1 MIYLACIIMIYLF
14 KIVVYFP
21 CQFTSSKAWDIGNP
35 SLVTWGT
42 VGGHIPFR
50 FHFAPRHQCVLST
63 PWGAHTQ
70 ATFNFPGLAA
80 QDDHVSFKF
89 AFFVKCFRVHHLPI
103 MARFDHVWSCLIING
118 CRMRIGSHWQVRLRK
133 TMVILPS
140 GALIWANKSRILK
153 WKRWYFCGWSTVLSI
168 IWGEVT
174 LRSPHFTQKLNS
186 KGFKGMCIY
195 IYRYIWTERE
205 GERERETSQMHPIP
219 GPLCPIMGG
228 WKRSVFT
235 FIQPLSRR
243 PTRWS
248 SLTSMKAL
256 LPHSLW

>member
-1 MIYLACIIMIYLF
+1 MRHR
-14 KIVVYFP
+14 
-21 CQFTSSKAWDIGNP
+21 Q
-35 SLVTWGT
+35 
-42 VGGHIPFR
+42 PFC
-50 FHFAPRHQCVLST
+50 FHFTPRHQGVLST

-118 CRMRIGSHWQVRLRK
+118 CRMRIGSHWQVTLQK

-186 KGFKGMCIY
+186 KGFKGMYIY
-195 IYRYIWTERE
+195 IYIWTEGGR
-205 GERERETSQMHPIP
+205 ERERETSQMHPIP
-219 GPLCPIMGG
+219 GPLCPIMGVDNG
-228 WKRSVFT
+228 QCLPISNPYLGAPQGDHHWPPWKHYSHIACGKRLHNYGKIHHF
-235 FIQPLSRR
+235 
-243 PTRWS
+243 
-248 SLTSMKAL
+248 
-256 LPHSLW
+256 